1 MAEVR
6 QFQVTPLPAGL
17 CIRIALRSAAEHERT
32 LCSVRRLVQR
42 ELDDAG
48 AIVQTLTVEIVD
60 CIDRVGTGAKE
71 KLVAISH

>member
-1 MAEVR
+1 
-6 QFQVTPLPAGL
+6 
-17 CIRIALRSAAEHERT
+17 
-32 LCSVRRLVQR
+32 VQR